1 MREEYLGASQ
11 GASILDFDGHGE
23 ILVETS
29 DSLKALMEDPYYKE
43 VVEPDE
49 AKLIDK
55 QSVRR
60 TVGYEE
66 VWVQDG
72 KVV

>member
-1 MREEYLGASQ
+1 
-11 GASILDFDGHGE
+11 
-23 ILVETS
+23 
-29 DSLKALMEDPYYKE
+29 MEDPYHKE
-43 VVEPDE
+43 VVQPDE
-49 AKLIDK
+49 AKLVDR

-66 VWVQDG
+66 VWVQDR